1 MFLELVRAKAATTI
15 PAPWRVQFTDR
26 KAGNGFDLAEIRYI
40 KNPQRCVRQPH
51 VTLTVSGIDVL
62 MFFVYYQCN
71 VPPGHLGRN
80 PHERMAWLRERR
92 MVVVFADRLWLGN
105 VINVDDPYT
114 CVPAPGI

>member
-62 MFFVYYQCN
+62 MFFVYYQGN
-71 VPPGHLGRN
+71 ISSGHLVRD
-80 PHERMAWLRERR
+80 PHERMAWLREWR
-92 MVVVFADRLWLGN
+92 MIVVSADGLWLGN
-105 VINVDDPYT
+105 VSNVDDSYA